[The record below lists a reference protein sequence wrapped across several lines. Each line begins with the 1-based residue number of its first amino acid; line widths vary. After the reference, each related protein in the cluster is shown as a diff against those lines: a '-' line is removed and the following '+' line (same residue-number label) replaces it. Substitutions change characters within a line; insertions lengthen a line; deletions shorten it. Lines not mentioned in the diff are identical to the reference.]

1 MRLFILPL
9 ANEARSA
16 YAFRITSK
24 GLATAMRTL
33 RRRRLLLAGFFHT
46 HPTLGPEPSL
56 LDRHWMSRF
65 PLWWLIYSPSGGR
78 VRMVRARANRVE
90 RALVRVG

>member
-24 GLATAMRTL
+24 GLAKAMRTL
-33 RRRRLLLAGFFHT
+33 RRRGLVLAGCFHS